1 MMTTSL
7 DVLSRITLD
16 PQQCHGKPSIRGLRY
31 SVAWLLE
38 LMSSGMTT
46 ADILDDYE
54 DLQAQDIQAALM
66 YAARLSQVKRIE
78 VNAA

>member
-1 MMTTSL
+1 MIMSD

-46 ADILDDYE
+46 AEILEDYE
-54 DLQAQDIQAALM
+54 DLQEQDIYAVLM